1 MPKIPCWHEMRH
13 NLPITILEIAMAIWR
28 RGLLLAV
35 CALSLVGLLP
45 TLAAA
50 ADTTSLA
57 WIVQGRPTAS
67 AKAAVQILEQ
77 AGTEGLNPADYDAAA
92 LSKEVSAASQGN
104 PLPVAKQTAL
114 DQALT
119 QSMLRYLHDLHY
131 GRVDPRT
138 VYANFDIPPKTLNL
152 SASLTSAL
160 AAGDL
165 NRAINDA
172 TPTFP
177 LYKALKPWLVRYRA
191 LESNPAWNGNLS
203 PLPGQKLEPGAAYAG
218 VPLLAARLVSLGDLP
233 ADFVVPD
240 RYQGTLVDGVKVFQK
255 RHGLTPD
262 GVIGK
267 TTFEQLNVKPAVR
280 VEQIALTMERLRW
293 TPLMTDKRMLVV
305 NLPEFE
311 LRGIEVNGDQ
321 VQIPLKMNVIVGKAL
336 NTQTPMFN
344 EQMRAI
350 EFSPYWNVPPSIT
363 RSETIPKLRR
373 DPGYFDRQGFEIVT
387 RSGEVITQLNDDQLA
402 ALQSGQSRIRQR
414 PGSKNALGDIK
425 FIFPN
430 NDNIYMHHTPSV
442 GLFQRDRRDFSHGCI
457 RVEAPVELAE
467 FVLKDEP
474 EWTPE
479 KIRDAM
485 ENGTSKTIR
494 IKNPIMV
501 VIAYAT
507 AIVKQRGGP
516 IYFYADIYG
525 HDRQLRAALQKYSE
539 RFQAQSANLTG
550 NLR

>member
-1 MPKIPCWHEMRH
+1 M
-13 NLPITILEIAMAIWR
+13 AMWR
-28 RGLLLAV
+28 RIAV
-35 CALSLVGLLP
+35 VVSSALSLCMVMSEGVAGD
-45 TLAAA
+45 AASGWVA
-50 ADTTSLA
+50 
-57 WIVQGRPTAS
+57 QGRPTALAKS
-67 AKAAVQILEQ
+67 AVKILEL
-77 AGTEGLNPADYDAAA
+77 AGDEGLNPSDYDAAE
-92 LSKEVSAASQGN
+92 LGREVSAASQGA
-104 PLPVAKQTAL
+104 PLATAKQTEFDA
-114 DQALT
+114 ALT

-138 VYANFDIPPKTLNL
+138 VYANFDVPPKSLNL
-152 SASLTSAL
+152 QAALTAAM

-165 NRAINDA
+165 GLVVKEA
-172 TPTFP
+172 TPSFP
-177 LYKALKPWLVRYRA
+177 LYKALRPWLATYRS
-191 LESNPAWNGNLS
+191 LENNPAWVTNLP
-203 PLPGQKLEPGAAYAG
+203 PLLAQKLEPGAAYAG
-218 VPLLAARLVSLGDLP
+218 VGVLAARLVALGDLP
-233 ADFVVPD
+233 AGYVAPE
-240 RYQGTLVDGVKVFQK
+240 RYQGTLVDGVKTFQK

-267 TTFEQLNVKPAVR
+267 TTFEQLNVKPASR

-293 TPLMTDKRMLVV
+293 TPLMADKRLLVV

-311 LRGIEVNGDQ
+311 LRGLEINGDQ

-336 NTQTPMFN
+336 NTQTPMFD

-363 RSETIPKLRR
+363 RAETVPKLRR
-373 DPGYFDRQGFEIVT
+373 DPGDFDRQGFEIVT
-387 RSGEVITQLNDDQLA
+387 RSGEVVTHLNDEQLA

-414 PGSKNALGDIK
+414 PGAQNALGDIK

-457 RVEAPVELAE
+457 RVESPVELAE

-479 KIRDAM
+479 KIREAM

-507 AIVKQRGGP
+507 AIVKQRGGT
-516 IYFYADIYG
+516 IYFYSDIYG
-525 HDRQLRAALQKYSE
+525 HDRQLRSALQKYSQRLE
-539 RFQAQSANLTG
+539 TQATHSAG
-550 NLR
+550 VSR

>member
-1 MPKIPCWHEMRH
+1 
-13 NLPITILEIAMAIWR
+13 MAIWR
-28 RGLLLAV
+28 QLV
-35 CALSLVGLLP
+35 VIISCALSVTAFAPSALS
-45 TLAAA
+45 AENQAI
-50 ADTTSLA
+50 
-57 WIVQGRPTAS
+57 WIAQGRPTPLAKS
-67 AKAAVQILEQ
+67 AVKILEQ
-77 AGTEGLNPADYDAAA
+77 AGDEGLNPSDYDASTLAKDIA
-92 LSKEVSAASQGN
+92 AASQGA
-104 PLPVAKQTAL
+104 PLNGSKQTEL
-114 DQALT
+114 DEAIN

-131 GRVDPRT
+131 GRVDPRK
-138 VYANFDIPPKTLNL
+138 VYANFDVPPKTLDLQATLNT
-152 SASLTSAL
+152 AV

-165 NRAINDA
+165 GLAIKEA
-172 TPTFP
+172 TPSFP
-177 LYKALKPWLVRYRA
+177 LYKALRPWLATYRA
-191 LESNPAWNGNLS
+191 LESNPAWALNLP
-203 PLPGQKLEPGAAYAG
+203 PLPSLKLEPGAAYAG
-218 VPLLAARLVSLGDLP
+218 VPLLATRLVALGDLP
-233 ADFVVPD
+233 AGFVAPE
-240 RYQGTLVDGVKVFQK
+240 RYQGPLVDGVKLFQK

-267 TTFEQLNVKPAVR
+267 TTFEQLNVKPAAR
-280 VEQIALTMERLRW
+280 VEQITLTLERLRW
-293 TPLMTDKRMLVV
+293 TPLMVDKRLLVV

-311 LRGIEVNGDQ
+311 LRGLEINGDQ

-336 NTQTPMFN
+336 NTQTPMFD

-363 RSETIPKLRR
+363 RSETVPKLRR

-387 RSGEVITQLNDDQLA
+387 RSGDVVTRLDDEQLA

-414 PGSKNALGDIK
+414 PGAQNALGDIK

-457 RVEAPVELAE
+457 RVEDPVALAE

-474 EWTPE
+474 EWTRE
-479 KIRDAM
+479 KIREAM

-507 AIVKQRGGP
+507 AIVKQRGGA
-516 IYFYADIYG
+516 IYFYGDIYG
-525 HDRQLRAALQKYSE
+525 HDRQLKAALQKYSQ
-539 RFQAQSANLTG
+539 RFPAQ
-550 NLR
+550 

>member
-1 MPKIPCWHEMRH
+1 
-13 NLPITILEIAMAIWR
+13 MAFGR
-28 RGLLLAV
+28 RLTLLAACV
-35 CALSLVGLLP
+35 VGLVASVP
-45 TLAAA
+45 CAISAETG
-50 ADTTSLA
+50 SA
-57 WIVQGRPTAS
+57 WVVQGRPTALAKS
-67 AKAAVQILEQ
+67 AVKILEQ
-77 AGTEGLNPADYDAAA
+77 AGDEGLNPGDYEAAGLSKAIAAA
-92 LSKEVSAASQGN
+92 NTGAA
-104 PLPVAKQTAL
+104 LPATRQAEL
-114 DQALT
+114 DTTLN

-138 VYANFDIPPKTLNL
+138 VYAKFDVPPKTLNL
-152 SASLTSAL
+152 QAILSAAV

-165 NRAINDA
+165 SLAVKEA

-177 LYKALKPWLVRYRA
+177 LYKALRPWLATYRG
-191 LESNPAWNGNLS
+191 LEGSPAWAGNLP
-203 PLPGQKLEPGAAYAG
+203 PLPSQKLEPGAAYAG
-218 VPLLAARLVSLGDLP
+218 VSVLAARLVSLGDLP
-233 ADFVVPD
+233 VGYVAPD

-267 TTFEQLNVKPAVR
+267 TTFEQLNIKPAAR

-293 TPLMTDKRMLVV
+293 TPLMVDKRMLVV

-311 LRGIEVNGDQ
+311 LRGLEINGDQ

-336 NTQTPMFN
+336 NTQTPMFD

-363 RSETIPKLRR
+363 KAETVPKLRR

-387 RSGEVITQLNDDQLA
+387 RSGEVVTHLNDEQLA

-414 PGSKNALGDIK
+414 PGAQNALGDIK

-430 NDNIYMHHTPSV
+430 NDNIYMHHTPST

-457 RVEAPVELAE
+457 RVEDPVDLAE
-467 FVLKDEP
+467 FVLKGEP
-474 EWTPE
+474 EWTRE
-479 KIRDAM
+479 KIREAM

-507 AIVKQRGGP
+507 ALVKQRDGA

-525 HDRQLRAALQKYSE
+525 HDRQLRAALQKYSL
-539 RFQAQSANLTG
+539 QSQSQVIH
-550 NLR
+550 